1 MLVSEVVFWFL
12 LTENLMPLSVPLPRI
27 TRHRNVN
34 ASKYI
39 ARWKSIS
46 KAKSQRKY
54 DTLFFFIYENVVFPT
69 QADFFYFSVDF
80 SMTILK
86 FFLLINYSLWLF
98 CLRMY
103 SGFNY
108 HGASLAVEYS
118 LRTADEFP
126 VVASPTTRNTSAVPA
141 SCFIIVK
148 GKIYLRLN

>member
-27 TRHRNVN
+27 TRHRNVY

-54 DTLFFFIYENVVFPT
+54 DTLFFLY
-69 QADFFYFSVDF
+69 
-80 SMTILK
+80 MRML
-86 FFLLINYSLWLF
+86 FFLPRLIIFIFLSILVWLFLNFSWLIWLF
-98 CLRMY
+98 CLRMF

-148 GKIYLRLN
+148 GKIYLRLT

>member
-39 ARWKSIS
+39 ARWKSIKRNHS
-46 KAKSQRKY
+46 ENMTHS
-54 DTLFFFIYENVVFPT
+54 FFIYENVVFPT
-69 QADFFYFSVDF
+69 QADYFYFSVDF

-148 GKIYLRLN
+148 GKIYLRLT